1 MSPSLNPTIATI
13 CGAVLFTLT
22 GCASVPDGP
31 TVGELLAK
39 GGRLVTKSEFVKT
52 LPAKIHMKWPN
63 GRGEEDLVLSA
74 DGKITGTGLTYSS
87 KSTSPVEG
95 KWTMADD
102 GKLCSPK
109 TFTAWGVSTNVCW
122 YGYYVGNEAYGATST
137 DPSSKA
143 MRVSATPK
151 SGS

>member
-1 MSPSLNPTIATI
+1 M
-13 CGAVLFTLT
+13 
-22 GCASVPDGP
+22 
-31 TVGELLAK
+31 
-39 GGRLVTKSEFVKT
+39 TKSEFVKT